1 MEWQLRPAL
10 SADRDFLFDL
20 HRQALGPCIERLWGW
35 DEEEQRLHLESVF
48 DSVGWQ
54 VIVLNGRDVGMIR
67 TSETEDRVVLDDIE
81 ILPAFQGRGLGT
93 AVVKAVLDY
102 AEGRGKDTALEVLT
116 LNPARRLY
124 QRLGFQIIG
133 QDRVH
138 TRMLHRAA
146 VAHAGMPASAAL
158 EPARLP

>member
-20 HRQALGPCIERLWGW
+20 HRQALGPCIERVWGW

-48 DSVGWQ
+48 DSAGWQ
-54 VIVLNGRDVGMIR
+54 VIVLHGRDVGMIR
-67 TSETEDRVVLDDIE
+67 TPETEDRVMLDDIE

-93 AVVKAVLDY
+93 TVVRAVLDY
-102 AEGRGKDTALEVLT
+102 AEGRGKDTALQVLT
-116 LNPARRLY
+116 VNPARRLY
-124 QRLGFQIIG
+124 QRLGFRVIG
-133 QDRVH
+133 QDEVH
-138 TRMLHRAA
+138 IRMLHGRGTAQ
-146 VAHAGMPASAAL
+146 AGLGPSSAL